1 MCRNGGLVSRLL
13 ALSVVLG
20 KAEKSRIIRK
30 AKLLVRTA
38 RSPSSICIFTSSF
51 DVSVDASECRATIR
65 DRMLWQGRR
74 ESENVDDAR
83 GSGGGGRIMLGG
95 GIGTVILVVLY
106 LLLGGDPQALFNSQ
120 QVQLPESA
128 QYDNQAPRDEAS
140 KFVAVVL
147 ADTEDAW
154 NEVFRQMGR
163 EYQEPRLVLFTDMIQ
178 SGCGFASGATGPFY
192 CPQDRRVYIDLG
204 FFRQLQERLGAGGDF
219 AEAYV
224 IAHEVGH
231 HVQNLLGIS
240 DRVQAA
246 RGRVSQ
252 SEYNRLS
259 VRLELQADFLAG
271 VWARYTDRIKHVVE
285 AGDIEEAMR
294 AASAVGDD
302 RLQSR
307 SRGYV
312 VPDSFTH
319 GTSEQRVRWFRRGYE
334 TGDLRQGDTFNAPE
348 L

>member
-1 MCRNGGLVSRLL
+1 
-13 ALSVVLG
+13 
-20 KAEKSRIIRK
+20 
-30 AKLLVRTA
+30 
-38 RSPSSICIFTSSF
+38 
-51 DVSVDASECRATIR
+51 
-65 DRMLWQGRR
+65 MLWQGRR
-74 ESENVDDAR
+74 ESENVEDAR
-83 GSGGGGRIMLGG
+83 GSGGGGRLVLGG

-106 LLLGGDPQALFNSQ
+106 LLLGGDLQMLFNSQ
-120 QVQLPESA
+120 QAQLPQSV

-154 NEVFRQMGR
+154 HEVFRQMGR
-163 EYQEPRLVLFTDMIQ
+163 EYEEPRLVLFTDLIR
-178 SGCGFASGATGPFY
+178 SGCGFATGATGPFY
-192 CPQDRRVYIDLG
+192 CPQDRCVYIDLG

-231 HVQNLLGIS
+231 HVQNLLGITDS
-240 DRVQAA
+240 VQAA
-246 RGRVSQ
+246 RRRVSE
-252 SEYNRLS
+252 SEYNQLS

-271 VWARYTDRIKHVVE
+271 VWARYTDRVKHVVE
-285 AGDIEEAMR
+285 AGDLEEAMR

-302 RLQSR
+302 RLQYR

-334 TGDLRQGDTFNAPE
+334 TADFRQGDTFNAPD

>member
-1 MCRNGGLVSRLL
+1 
-13 ALSVVLG
+13 
-20 KAEKSRIIRK
+20 
-30 AKLLVRTA
+30 
-38 RSPSSICIFTSSF
+38 
-51 DVSVDASECRATIR
+51 
-65 DRMLWQGRR
+65 
-74 ESENVDDAR
+74 
-83 GSGGGGRIMLGG
+83 
-95 GIGTVILVVLY
+95 
-106 LLLGGDPQALFNSQ
+106 LLGGDPQALFQSQ
-120 QVQLPESA
+120 QQAQLPQSA
-128 QYDNQAPRDEAS
+128 QFDNQAPRDEAS

-154 NEVFRQMGR
+154 NEIFRQMGR
-163 EYQEPRLVLFTDMIQ
+163 EYEEPRLVLFTDMIQ

-204 FFRQLQERLGAGGDF
+204 FFRELQERLGAGGDF

-246 RGRVSQ
+246 RGRGSQ
-252 SEYNRLS
+252 SEYNQLS

-271 VWARYTDRIKHVVE
+271 VWARYTDRVKHVVE

-294 AASAVGDD
+294 AAGAVGDD

-319 GTSEQRVRWFRRGYE
+319 GTSEQRARWFRRGYE
-334 TGDLRQGDTFNAPE
+334 TGDIRQGDTFNAPE

>member
-1 MCRNGGLVSRLL
+1 
-13 ALSVVLG
+13 
-20 KAEKSRIIRK
+20 
-30 AKLLVRTA
+30 
-38 RSPSSICIFTSSF
+38 
-51 DVSVDASECRATIR
+51 
-65 DRMLWQGRR
+65 MLWQGRR
-74 ESENVDDAR
+74 ESDNVEDAR
-83 GSGGGGRIMLGG
+83 GSGGGGRLVLGG
-95 GIGTVILVVLY
+95 GIGTVVLVVLY
-106 LLLGGDPQALFNSQ
+106 LVLGGDPQALFNSQ
-120 QVQLPESA
+120 QAQLPQTA
-128 QYDNQAPRDEAS
+128 QYDSQAPRDEAS

-154 NEVFRQMGR
+154 NEIFRQMGR
-163 EYQEPRLVLFTDMIQ
+163 EYEEPRLVLFTDMIQ

-192 CPQDRRVYIDLG
+192 CPQDQYVYIDLG
-204 FFRQLQERLGAGGDF
+204 FFRELQGRLGAGGDF

-231 HVQNLLGIS
+231 HVQNLLGIT
-240 DRVQAA
+240 DRVQAM
-246 RGRVSQ
+246 RRRVSEA
-252 SEYNRLS
+252 EYNQLS

-271 VWARYTDRIKHVVE
+271 VWARYTDRVKHVVE

-302 RLQSR
+302 RLQYR

-334 TGDLRQGDTFNAPE
+334 TGDISQGDTFSARD

>member
-1 MCRNGGLVSRLL
+1 
-13 ALSVVLG
+13 
-20 KAEKSRIIRK
+20 
-30 AKLLVRTA
+30 
-38 RSPSSICIFTSSF
+38 
-51 DVSVDASECRATIR
+51 
-65 DRMLWQGRR
+65 MLWQGRR
-74 ESENVDDAR
+74 ESSNVEDER
-83 GSGGGGRIMLGG
+83 RSGGRGIAVGG
-95 GIGTVILVVLY
+95 GVGGVIIVVLY
-106 LLLGGDPQALFNSQ
+106 LLLGGDPQVLMESQ
-120 QVQLPESA
+120 QAELA
-128 QYDNQAPRDEAS
+128 QPSPGEAQPANDDLS
-140 KFVAVVL
+140 RFVRVVL

-163 EYQEPRLVLFTDMIQ
+163 EYEEPRLVLFSNQTR
-178 SGCGFASGATGPFY
+178 SGCGFASTASGPFY
-192 CPQDRRVYIDLG
+192 CPEDRRVYIDLA
-204 FFRQLQERLGAGGDF
+204 FYRTLQERFGAPGDF
-219 AEAYV
+219 AQAYV

-246 RGRVSQ
+246 RGRVDEA
-252 SEYNRLS
+252 EYNQLS

-271 VWARYTDRIKHVVE
+271 IWARHADRAKRVVE

-302 RLQSR
+302 KLQRR
-307 SRGYV
+307 SQGHV

-319 GTSEQRVRWFRRGYE
+319 GSSEQRVRWFRRGYE

>member
-1 MCRNGGLVSRLL
+1 
-13 ALSVVLG
+13 
-20 KAEKSRIIRK
+20 
-30 AKLLVRTA
+30 
-38 RSPSSICIFTSSF
+38 
-51 DVSVDASECRATIR
+51 
-65 DRMLWQGRR
+65 MLWQGRR
-74 ESENVDDAR
+74 ESENVEDAR
-83 GSGGGGRIMLGG
+83 GSGGGRLVMGG

-106 LLLGGDPQALFNSQ
+106 LVLGGDPQALFNSQ
-120 QVQLPESA
+120 QQA
-128 QYDNQAPRDEAS
+128 QVSQPAQVDTQAPRDEAS

-154 NEVFRQMGR
+154 NDVFRQMGR
-163 EYQEPRLVLFTDMIQ
+163 EYEEPRLVLFTDLIQ

-231 HVQNLLGIS
+231 HVQNLLGIT

-246 RGRVSQ
+246 RRRVSE

-271 VWARYTDRIKHVVE
+271 VWARYTDRVKHVVE
-285 AGDIEEAMR
+285 AGDIEEAIR

-302 RLQSR
+302 RLQYR

-334 TGDLRQGDTFNAPE
+334 TGDLSQGDTFNARE

>member
-1 MCRNGGLVSRLL
+1 
-13 ALSVVLG
+13 
-20 KAEKSRIIRK
+20 
-30 AKLLVRTA
+30 
-38 RSPSSICIFTSSF
+38 
-51 DVSVDASECRATIR
+51 
-65 DRMLWQGRR
+65 MLWQGRR
-74 ESENVDDAR
+74 ESENVEDER
-83 GSGGGGRIMLGG
+83 GSGGGGRLVMGG
-95 GIGTVILVVLY
+95 GIGTVVLVVVY
-106 LLLGGDPQALFNSQ
+106 LLLGGNPQALFQSGQQAQVSQ
-120 QVQLPESA
+120 PGQVDS
-128 QYDNQAPRDEAS
+128 QAPRDEAS

-154 NEVFRQMGR
+154 NEIFRQMGKQY
-163 EYQEPRLVLFTDMIQ
+163 EEPKLVLFTDQ
-178 SGCGFASGATGPFY
+178 TRSGCGFASGATGPFY
-192 CPQDRRVYIDLG
+192 CPQDRRVYVDLG
-204 FFRQLQERLGAGGDF
+204 FYRVLQQRLGAGGDF

-231 HVQNLLGIS
+231 HVQNLLGIT
-240 DRVQAA
+240 DRLDAA
-246 RGRVSQ
+246 RSRMSQ

-271 VWARYTDRIKHVVE
+271 VWARYADRVKHVVE
-285 AGDIEEAMR
+285 SGDIEEAMQ

-302 RLQSR
+302 RLQRS

-334 TGDLRQGDTFNAPE
+334 TGDIRQGDTFNARD

>member
-1 MCRNGGLVSRLL
+1 
-13 ALSVVLG
+13 
-20 KAEKSRIIRK
+20 
-30 AKLLVRTA
+30 
-38 RSPSSICIFTSSF
+38 
-51 DVSVDASECRATIR
+51 
-65 DRMLWQGRR
+65 MLWQGQR
-74 ESENVDDAR
+74 ESENVEDAR
-83 GSGGGGRIMLGG
+83 GSGGGRLVMGG

-106 LLLGGDPQALFNSQ
+106 LVLGGDPQALFNAQQQAQVSQ
-120 QVQLPESA
+120 PAQV
-128 QYDNQAPRDEAS
+128 NTQAPRDDAS

-154 NEVFRQMGR
+154 NDVFRQMGR
-163 EYQEPRLVLFTDMIQ
+163 KYEEPRLVLFTDLIQ
-178 SGCGFASGATGPFY
+178 SGCGFARGATGPFY
-192 CPQDRRVYIDLG
+192 CPQDRQVYIDLG

-231 HVQNLLGIS
+231 HVQKLLGIT
-240 DRVQAA
+240 DRVDAA
-246 RGRVSQ
+246 RRRA
-252 SEYNRLS
+252 SEAESNRLS

-271 VWARYTDRIKHVVE
+271 VWARYADRVKHVVE
-285 AGDIEEAMR
+285 AGDIEEAIR
-294 AASAVGDD
+294 AATAVGDD

-334 TGDLRQGDTFNAPE
+334 TGDVSQGDTFNARE

>member
-1 MCRNGGLVSRLL
+1 
-13 ALSVVLG
+13 
-20 KAEKSRIIRK
+20 
-30 AKLLVRTA
+30 
-38 RSPSSICIFTSSF
+38 
-51 DVSVDASECRATIR
+51 
-65 DRMLWQGRR
+65 MLWQGRR
-74 ESENVDDAR
+74 ESENVEDAR
-83 GSGGGGRIMLGG
+83 GSGGGGRLVLGG

-106 LLLGGDPQALFNSQ
+106 LLLGGDPQALFDAQQQAQVSQ
-120 QVQLPESA
+120 SA
-128 QYDNQAPRDEAS
+128 QLDNQAPRDEAS

-154 NEVFRQMGR
+154 KEVFRQMGR

-231 HVQNLLGIS
+231 HVQKLLGIT
-240 DRVQAA
+240 DRVEAA
-246 RGRVSQ
+246 RRRVGE

-271 VWARYTDRIKHVVE
+271 VWARYADRVKHVVE
-285 AGDIEEAMR
+285 AGDIEEAMG

-302 RLQSR
+302 RLQRR

-319 GTSEQRVRWFRRGYE
+319 GSSEQRVRWFRRGYE
-334 TGDLRQGDTFNAPE
+334 TGDLSQGDTFNARE

>member
-1 MCRNGGLVSRLL
+1 
-13 ALSVVLG
+13 
-20 KAEKSRIIRK
+20 
-30 AKLLVRTA
+30 
-38 RSPSSICIFTSSF
+38 
-51 DVSVDASECRATIR
+51 
-65 DRMLWQGRR
+65 MLWQGRR
-74 ESENVDDAR
+74 ESDNVEDAR
-83 GSGGGGRIMLGG
+83 GSGGGGRLVLGG

-106 LLLGGDPQALFNSQ
+106 LVLGGDPQALFNSQ
-120 QVQLPESA
+120 QAQLPQTA
-128 QYDNQAPRDEAS
+128 QYDSQAPRDEAS
-140 KFVAVVL
+140 KFVDVVL

-154 NEVFRQMGR
+154 NEIFRQMGR

-204 FFRQLQERLGAGGDF
+204 FFRELQQRLGAGGDF

-231 HVQNLLGIS
+231 HVQNLLGIT

-246 RGRVSQ
+246 RRRVSEA
-252 SEYNRLS
+252 EYNQLS

-271 VWARYTDRIKHVVE
+271 VWARYTDRVKHVVE
-285 AGDIEEAMR
+285 AGDIEEAIR
-294 AASAVGDD
+294 AAAAVGDD
-302 RLQSR
+302 RLQYR

-319 GTSEQRVRWFRRGYE
+319 GSSEQRVRWFRRGYE
-334 TGDLRQGDTFNAPE
+334 TGDINQGDTFNARD

>member
-1 MCRNGGLVSRLL
+1 
-13 ALSVVLG
+13 
-20 KAEKSRIIRK
+20 
-30 AKLLVRTA
+30 
-38 RSPSSICIFTSSF
+38 
-51 DVSVDASECRATIR
+51 
-65 DRMLWQGRR
+65 MLWQGQR
-74 ESENVDDAR
+74 ESENVEDAR
-83 GSGGGGRIMLGG
+83 GSGGGRLVMGG

-106 LLLGGDPQALFNSQ
+106 LVLGGDPQALFNAQQQAQVSQ
-120 QVQLPESA
+120 PAQV
-128 QYDNQAPRDEAS
+128 NTQAPRDDAS

-154 NEVFRQMGR
+154 NDVFRQMGR
-163 EYQEPRLVLFTDMIQ
+163 KYEEPRLVLFTDVIQ
-178 SGCGFASGATGPFY
+178 SGCGFARGATGPFY
-192 CPQDRRVYIDLG
+192 CPQDRQVYIDLG

-231 HVQNLLGIS
+231 HVQKLLGIT
-240 DRVQAA
+240 DRVDAA
-246 RGRVSQ
+246 RRRA
-252 SEYNRLS
+252 SEAESNRLS

-271 VWARYTDRIKHVVE
+271 VWARYADRVKHVVE
-285 AGDIEEAMR
+285 AGDIEEAIR
-294 AASAVGDD
+294 AANAVGDD

-334 TGDLRQGDTFNAPE
+334 TGDLNQGDTFNARE

>member
-1 MCRNGGLVSRLL
+1 
-13 ALSVVLG
+13 
-20 KAEKSRIIRK
+20 
-30 AKLLVRTA
+30 
-38 RSPSSICIFTSSF
+38 
-51 DVSVDASECRATIR
+51 
-65 DRMLWQGRR
+65 MLWQGQR
-74 ESENVDDAR
+74 ESENVEDAR
-83 GSGGGGRIMLGG
+83 GSGGGRLVMGG
-95 GIGTVILVVLY
+95 GIGTVVLVVLY
-106 LLLGGDPQALFNSQ
+106 LLLGGDPQALFDAQQQAQVSQ
-120 QVQLPESA
+120 PAQV
-128 QYDNQAPRDEAS
+128 DNQAPRDEAS

-231 HVQNLLGIS
+231 HVQKLLGIT
-240 DRVQAA
+240 DRVDAA
-246 RGRVSQ
+246 RRRVSEAE
-252 SEYNRLS
+252 SNRLS

-271 VWARYTDRIKHVVE
+271 VWARYADRVKHVVE

-302 RLQSR
+302 RLQRR

-334 TGDLRQGDTFNAPE
+334 TGDSARAITFIAWLDLRPE
-348 L
+348 HRVMYIA

>member
-1 MCRNGGLVSRLL
+1 
-13 ALSVVLG
+13 
-20 KAEKSRIIRK
+20 
-30 AKLLVRTA
+30 
-38 RSPSSICIFTSSF
+38 
-51 DVSVDASECRATIR
+51 
-65 DRMLWQGRR
+65 MLWQGRR
-74 ESENVDDAR
+74 ESDNVEDAR
-83 GSGGGGRIMLGG
+83 GSGGGGRLVLGG
-95 GIGTVILVVLY
+95 GIGTVVLVVLY

-120 QVQLPESA
+120 QAQLPQTA
-128 QYDNQAPRDEAS
+128 QYDSQAPRDEAS

-147 ADTEDAW
+147 ANTEDAW
-154 NEVFRQMGR
+154 NEIFRQMGR

-204 FFRQLQERLGAGGDF
+204 FFRELQQRLGAGGDF

-240 DRVQAA
+240 DRVQAM
-246 RGRVSQ
+246 RRRVSEA
-252 SEYNRLS
+252 EYNQLS

-271 VWARYTDRIKHVVE
+271 VWARYTDRVKHVVE

-294 AASAVGDD
+294 AAAAVGDD
-302 RLQSR
+302 RLQYR

-312 VPDSFTH
+312 VPDSFTR

-334 TGDLRQGDTFNAPE
+334 TGDLSQGDTFNARD

>member
-1 MCRNGGLVSRLL
+1 
-13 ALSVVLG
+13 
-20 KAEKSRIIRK
+20 
-30 AKLLVRTA
+30 
-38 RSPSSICIFTSSF
+38 
-51 DVSVDASECRATIR
+51 
-65 DRMLWQGRR
+65 MLWQGQR
-74 ESENVDDAR
+74 ESENVEDAR
-83 GSGGGGRIMLGG
+83 GSGGGRLVMGG

-120 QVQLPESA
+120 QARLPQSA
-128 QYDNQAPRDEAS
+128 QVDNQVPRDEAS

-154 NEVFRQMGR
+154 KEVFRQMGH
-163 EYQEPRLVLFTDMIQ
+163 EYQEPRLMLFTDMIQ

-192 CPQDRRVYIDLG
+192 CPQDRQVYIDLG

-231 HVQNLLGIS
+231 HVQKLLGIT
-240 DRVQAA
+240 DRVDAA
-246 RGRVSQ
+246 RRRA
-252 SEYNRLS
+252 SEAESNRLS

-271 VWARYTDRIKHVVE
+271 VWARYADRVKHVVE
-285 AGDIEEAMR
+285 AGDIEEAIR
-294 AASAVGDD
+294 AANAVGDD

-334 TGDLRQGDTFNAPE
+334 TGDVSQGDTFNARE

>member
-1 MCRNGGLVSRLL
+1 
-13 ALSVVLG
+13 
-20 KAEKSRIIRK
+20 
-30 AKLLVRTA
+30 
-38 RSPSSICIFTSSF
+38 
-51 DVSVDASECRATIR
+51 
-65 DRMLWQGRR
+65 MLWQGRR
-74 ESENVDDAR
+74 ESDNVEDAR
-83 GSGGGGRIMLGG
+83 GSGGGGRIVLGG

-106 LLLGGDPQALFNSQ
+106 LLLGGNPQALFNSQ
-120 QVQLPESA
+120 QAQLPQSA
-128 QYDNQAPRDEAS
+128 QIDTQAPRDEAS

-147 ADTEDAW
+147 ADTEDGW

-163 EYQEPRLVLFTDMIQ
+163 KYQEPRLVLFTDVIQ

-252 SEYNRLS
+252 SEYNQLS

-271 VWARYTDRIKHVVE
+271 VWARYTDRVKHVVE

-302 RLQSR
+302 SLQSR

-319 GTSEQRVRWFRRGYE
+319 GTSEQRARWFRRGYE
-334 TGDLRQGDTFNAPE
+334 TGDLRQGDTFNARE

>member
-1 MCRNGGLVSRLL
+1 
-13 ALSVVLG
+13 
-20 KAEKSRIIRK
+20 
-30 AKLLVRTA
+30 
-38 RSPSSICIFTSSF
+38 
-51 DVSVDASECRATIR
+51 
-65 DRMLWQGRR
+65 MLWQGRR
-74 ESENVDDAR
+74 ESENVEDVR
-83 GSGGGGRIMLGG
+83 GSGGRRLAVGG
-95 GIGTVILVVLY
+95 GIGGVILVVVY
-106 LLLGGDPQALFNSQ
+106 LLLGGNPQALLDSQ
-120 QVQLPESA
+120 QEAQLSQPG
-128 QYDNQAPRDEAS
+128 QIDNQAPRDEAS

-154 NEVFRQMGR
+154 HELFRQMGR
-163 EYQEPRLVLFTDMIQ
+163 QYEEPKLVLFTNQ
-178 SGCGFASGATGPFY
+178 TRSGCGFASGASGPFY

-204 FFRQLQERLGAGGDF
+204 FYRLLQERLGAGGDF
-219 AEAYV
+219 AQAYV

-246 RGRVSQ
+246 RGRVSE

-271 VWARYTDRIKHVVE
+271 VWARYADRAKHVVE

-302 RLQSR
+302 RLQHS

-319 GTSEQRVRWFRRGYE
+319 GSSEQRVRWFRRGYE
-334 TGDLRQGDTFNAPE
+334 AGDLRQGDTFNAPD